1 MKSTDQARSGLVY
14 GLQDKPA
21 PGPATLAAVQH
32 IAASIVGI
40 VTPSLIIGGV
50 LELGEYIPYLI
61 AMGLFVSG
69 VSTFIQCK
77 TIGPVGSGLLS
88 LQGTSFAFLGALL
101 AAGFAVKGQG
111 GTPEDIL
118 AMLFGICLAG
128 CLVEIALSQ
137 FVHKLDKV
145 ITPTVTG
152 IVITIIGLSL
162 IKVGFTDFAGGAQ
175 AGESLG
181 SPINLLLG
189 SIVVVAILT
198 LTFRGSPMV
207 RISAI
212 MIGLVIGF
220 VVAAILGQVN
230 FSSFGSA
237 PLFALPVPFK
247 FGLDFDI
254 FLFLPVAFIYLVTAI
269 ETSGDLTANSVIS
282 GEPVEGPLYKKRI
295 KGGILGDGVNS
306 GIAAMFNTFP
316 NTTFSQNNGV
326 IQMTGV
332 ASRHV
337 GLYIAPLLI
346 IMGCFPII
354 GSVFL
359 LVPKPVLGGATVI
372 LFGTIAVAGIR
383 ILATQEID
391 RRKVYIMA
399 ISFGLGLGVTLVPD
413 ATQHMPGFLKQ
424 VVATPITLAGLSA
437 IVLSLILPEDAK
449 PETTRSV
456 NEEGTLSTS
465 EVETAEHKLKQAPL
479 LKPAI
484 VGKLGKVHG
493 GTTA

>member
-1 MKSTDQARSGLVY
+1 MATGPGANSELIYQLD
-14 GLQDKPA
+14 DKPPFKSA
-21 PGPATLAAVQH
+21 LLAAFQH
-32 IAASIVGI
+32 ILASIVGI
-40 VTPSLIIGGV
+40 VTPSIIIGGV
-50 LELGEYIPYLI
+50 LGLEAYTPYLI

-69 VSTFIQCK
+69 ISTFIQCK

-88 LQGTSFAFLGALL
+88 LQGTSFAFLGSLL

-111 GTPEDIL
+111 GSPEEIL
-118 AMLFGICLAG
+118 AMIFGLCLAG
-128 CLVEIALSQ
+128 CLVEVVLSQ
-137 FVHKLDKV
+137 FIHKLDKI

-152 IVITIIGLSL
+152 IVITVIGLSL
-162 IKVGFTDFAGGAQ
+162 IKVGFTDFAGGVQ
-175 AGESLG
+175 AGDELG
-181 SPINLLLG
+181 SPVNLLLG
-189 SIVVVAILT
+189 SIVVVSILT

-212 MIGLVIGF
+212 MIGLIIG
-220 VVAAILGQVN
+220 VVAAAILGQVDW
-230 FSSFGSA
+230 SSFGNS
-237 PLFALPVPFK
+237 PLVAIPVPFK

-254 FLFLPVAFIYLVTAI
+254 FLFIPVAFIYLVTAI

-282 GEPVEGPLYKKRI
+282 GQPIKGELYMKRI

-337 GLYIAPLLI
+337 GLYAAGLLVLL
-346 IMGCFPII
+346 GFFPII
-354 GSVFL
+354 GSLFL
-359 LVPKPVLGGATVI
+359 LLPKPVLGGATFI

-391 RRKVYIMA
+391 KRKVYIMA

-413 ATQHMPGFLKQ
+413 ATQHMPTFLKQ

-437 IVLSLILPEDAK
+437 IILSLILPEESQATDSDETMVAAEPAK
-449 PETTRSV
+449 ASPV
-456 NEEGTLSTS
+456 NKPLSARAES
-465 EVETAEHKLKQAPL
+465 EAP
-479 LKPAI
+479 AFQ
-484 VGKLGKVHG
+484 
-493 GTTA
+493 

>member
-1 MKSTDQARSGLVY
+1 MDRGAVDDSGLVY
-14 GLQDKPA
+14 GLEDKPPFRSA
-21 PGPATLAAVQH
+21 LLAAFQH
-32 IAASIVGI
+32 ILASIVGV
-40 VTPSLIIGGV
+40 VTPTIIIGGV
-50 LELGEYIPYLI
+50 LELGSHTPYLI

-118 AMLFGICLAG
+118 AMLFGLCLAG
-128 CLVEIALSQ
+128 CLVEIVLSQ
-137 FVHKLDKV
+137 FVHKLDRI

-152 IVITIIGLSL
+152 IVITVIGLSL
-162 IKVGFTDFAGGAQ
+162 IKVGFTDFAGGVQ
-175 AGESLG
+175 AGDDLG
-181 SPINLLLG
+181 SPTNLFLG
-189 SIVVVAILT
+189 SLVVVSILT
-198 LTFRGSPMV
+198 LTFRGSPML
-207 RISAI
+207 RIASI
-212 MIGLVIGF
+212 MVGLIIG
-220 VVAAILGQVN
+220 VVAAAVLGQVN
-230 FSSFGSA
+230 FSNLGSS
-237 PLFALPVPFK
+237 PMVALPVPLK
-247 FGLDFDI
+247 FGLDFDF
-254 FLFLPVAFIYLVTAI
+254 FLFLPIAFIYLVTAI

-282 GEPVEGPLYKKRI
+282 GEPIKGELYMKRI

-306 GIAAMFNTFP
+306 GIAALFNTFP

-337 GLYIAPLLI
+337 GLYVAALLVL
-346 IMGCFPII
+346 MGFFPVF
-354 GSVFL
+354 GSLFL
-359 LVPKPVLGGATVI
+359 LVPKPVLGGATII

-413 ATQHMPGFLKQ
+413 ATQHMPTFMKQ

-437 IVLSLILPEDAK
+437 IILSLALPEEK
-449 PETTRSV
+449 PVAIAASGSPT
-456 NEEGTLSTS
+456 
-465 EVETAEHKLKQAPL
+465 TAEGASEKKVVSDDSMPL
-479 LKPAI
+479 SEAHETVP
-484 VGKLGKVHG
+484 V
-493 GTTA
+493 